1 MKAGWKIKNLGDLC
15 RIRTGKKDVN
25 EGNPAGKFPFFTCA
39 AEHTFSDNYSF
50 DTEALLIAG
59 NGDVGKVSY
68 YNGKFEA
75 YQRTYVLSDFTEVLP
90 RFLFLILDGKLKDT
104 VSKQKLGNTMPY
116 IKVGMLTDFQ
126 LPVPPLAEQER
137 IVGVLDEAF
146 AGLATAQAHAEQ
158 NRKNA
163 RALFDSHL
171 HAVFS
176 QRGWPII
183 RLGDLAEMVT
193 KGTTPTSVGHSFVPN
208 GINFVKVESI
218 TKTGRFI
225 EEKFAHITADC
236 HADLGRSQLAE
247 GDILFSIAGALGRTA
262 LVTSDMLPANTNQ
275 ALAIIRLKPN
285 PDLLSKFVLKALE
298 TGVVLEQI
306 EQFKGG
312 VAQQNLS
319 LAQVR
324 DFQIAQPPI
333 AEQQQI
339 VAKLDALAA
348 ETQRLAGL
356 YEQKLAALAALK
368 KSLLHQA
375 FSGAL

>member
-1 MKAGWKIKNLGDLC
+1 
-15 RIRTGKKDVN
+15 
-25 EGNPAGKFPFFTCA
+25 
-39 AEHTFSDNYSF
+39 
-50 DTEALLIAG
+50 
-59 NGDVGKVSY
+59 
-68 YNGKFEA
+68 
-75 YQRTYVLSDFTEVLP
+75 
-90 RFLFLILDGKLKDT
+90 
-104 VSKQKLGNTMPY
+104 
-116 IKVGMLTDFQ
+116 
-126 LPVPPLAEQER
+126 
-137 IVGVLDEAF
+137 
-146 AGLATAQAHAEQ
+146 
-158 NRKNA
+158 
-163 RALFDSHL
+163 
-171 HAVFS
+171 
-176 QRGWPII
+176 
-183 RLGDLAEMVT
+183 
-193 KGTTPTSVGHSFVPN
+193 
-208 GINFVKVESI
+208 
-218 TKTGRFI
+218 
-225 EEKFAHITADC
+225 
-236 HADLGRSQLAE
+236 
-247 GDILFSIAGALGRTA
+247 
-262 LVTSDMLPANTNQ
+262 MLPANTNQ